1 MLAECH
7 VQQTELKPFLAK
19 AGPDYLI
26 SRAFEELEDV
36 QNSGNAQEKDD
47 KLKLTIQ
54 LLNMARYK
62 IREAT
67 NNGQKAGDNPGND
80 APKTGT

>member
-26 SRAFEELEDV
+26 SRAYEEMEGVESTLDPQV
-36 QNSGNAQEKDD
+36 KDD
-47 KLKLTIQ
+47 KLKLSIQ

-62 IREAT
+62 IREAK
-67 NNGQKAGDNPGND
+67 NGER
-80 APKTGT
+80 KTGDDAGHDAAKTST